1 VLWLLSERRDERVLE
16 ARYRLHPEPDGEFLG
31 SVGAVRDVTELKERE
46 RKLERQR
53 DELLAQDRLTELLL

>member
-1 VLWLLSERRDERVLE
+1 MLE

>member
-1 VLWLLSERRDERVLE
+1 
-16 ARYRLHPEPDGEFLG
+16 
-31 SVGAVRDVTELKERE
+31 VGAVRDVTELKERE